1 MCNGKSQIP
10 KKEKPLMIK
19 ISMNITGNSISI
31 ILNIFSLSYYNF

>member
-1 MCNGKSQIP
+1 MII
-10 KKEKPLMIK
+10 IK